1 MCKTVCTDILPVC
14 VIVSCNVCLS
24 LSVRRNSKSRS
35 LARPERSGACVPYLV
50 PCYRH
55 QFGEVQAHQ
64 TSFNLL
70 ELHPHR
76 DSKIYTVLLHEFG
89 VVGLDQTFSDYI
101 LMGDTRSA
109 PVQGGLCLS
118 LSSLSLSAST
128 FTQVLVTTLCATP
141 FL

>member
-1 MCKTVCTDILPVC
+1 MCKTACTDILPVC
-14 VIVSCNVCLS
+14 VIVSCNVCIS
-24 LSVRRNSKSRS
+24 LSVGRNSKSRS

-55 QFGEVQAHQ
+55 QFGEVQAHR
-64 TSFNLL
+64 TSLN
-70 ELHPHR
+70 LHPHR

-89 VVGLDQTFSDYI
+89 VVRLDQTFSDYI

-118 LSSLSLSAST
+118 LSSLSLSAS
-128 FTQVLVTTLCATP
+128 LLSRRC
-141 FL
+141 

>member
-14 VIVSCNVCLS
+14 VIVSCNVCIS
-24 LSVRRNSKSRS
+24 LSVGRNSKSRS
-35 LARPERSGACVPYLV
+35 LARPKRSGACVPYLV

-55 QFGEVQAHQ
+55 QFGEVQAHR
-64 TSFNLL
+64 TSLNLL
-70 ELHPHR
+70 EHHPHR

-89 VVGLDQTFSDYI
+89 VVRLDQTFSDYI

-118 LSSLSLSAST
+118 LSSLSLSAS
-128 FTQVLVTTLCATP
+128 LLSRRC
-141 FL
+141 